1 MSALSQNLLGPTGEA
16 GRSEVGYGGKYKPG
30 DDGWN
35 SRTKEEVAGV
45 LAMLMVWLR
54 LMIIKL

>member
-1 MSALSQNLLGPTGEA
+1 MSQNLLGPTGEA